1 MTNLNEDKLLDK
13 INSNISE
20 LTINLSEMFESLQII
35 SRPIKE
41 STENMP
47 LATDHLTKITKQT
60 ELATNQILDK
70 LDAMTERDSEA
81 LKIIVGEIEKLGD
94 SKTGDTIKKTL
105 VKLENAFSSDLND
118 SYEIMES
125 LQFQDITSQRIG
137 FITTLLDGVEYKLN
151 NLLNAL
157 GEVTKLK
164 KIDAKDYFDPT
175 AEYTDSKDRQS
186 LVDKVIEEKDSVD
199 NKCM

>member
-13 INSNISE
+13 INSNIKE

-35 SRPIKE
+35 SGPIKE

-47 LATDHLTKITKQT
+47 LATDHLSKITKQT

-70 LDAMTERDSEA
+70 LDAMTARDNEA
-81 LKIIVGEIEKLGD
+81 IEIIVGEIEKLGD

-137 FITTLLDGVEYKLN
+137 FITTLLDGVEHKLN
-151 NLLNAL
+151 TLLNAL

-164 KIDAKDYFDPT
+164 KIVAKDYFDPT

-186 LVDKVIEEKDSVD
+186 LVDKVIEEKG
-199 NKCM
+199 

>member
-20 LTINLSEMFESLQII
+20 LTVNLSEMFESLQII

-47 LATDHLTKITKQT
+47 LATDHLTKISKQT

-70 LDAMTERDSEA
+70 LDAMTARDNEA
-81 LKIIVGEIEKLGD
+81 IEIIVGEIEKLGD

-137 FITTLLDGVEYKLN
+137 FITTLLDGVEHKLN
-151 NLLNAL
+151 TLLNAL

-164 KIDAKDYFDPT
+164 KIVAKDYFDPT

-186 LVDKVIEEKDSVD
+186 LVDKVIEEKG
-199 NKCM
+199 

>member
-47 LATDHLTKITKQT
+47 LATDHLSKITKQT

-70 LDAMTERDSEA
+70 LDAMTARDNEA
-81 LKIIVGEIEKLGD
+81 LEIIVGEIEKLGD

-137 FITTLLDGVEYKLN
+137 FITTLLDGVEHKLN
-151 NLLNAL
+151 TLLNAL

-164 KIDAKDYFDPT
+164 KIVAKDYFDPT

-186 LVDKVIEEKDSVD
+186 LVDKVIEEKG
-199 NKCM
+199 

>member
-35 SRPIKE
+35 SGPIKE

-47 LATDHLTKITKQT
+47 VATDHLSKISKQT

-81 LKIIVGEIEKLGD
+81 IEIIVGEIEKLGD
-94 SKTGDTIKKTL
+94 SKTGDTIKKIL
-105 VKLENAFSSDLND
+105 VKLESAFSSDLND

-137 FITTLLDGVEYKLN
+137 FITTLLDGVEHKLTT
-151 NLLNAL
+151 LLNAL

-164 KIDAKDYFDPT
+164 KIIAKDYFDPT

-186 LVDKVIEEKDSVD
+186 LVDKVIEEKGYHR
-199 NKCM
+199 

>member
-13 INSNISE
+13 INSNIKE

-35 SRPIKE
+35 SGPIKE

-47 LATDHLTKITKQT
+47 LATDHLSKITKQT

-81 LKIIVGEIEKLGD
+81 LEIIVGEIEKLGD

-137 FITTLLDGVEYKLN
+137 FITTLLDGVEHKLN
-151 NLLNAL
+151 TLLNAL

-164 KIDAKDYFDPT
+164 KIVAKDYFDPT

-186 LVDKVIEEKDSVD
+186 LVDKVIKEKG
-199 NKCM
+199 

>member
-20 LTINLSEMFESLQII
+20 LTVNLSEMFESLQII

-47 LATDHLTKITKQT
+47 LATDHLSKITKQT

-70 LDAMTERDSEA
+70 LDAMTARDNEA
-81 LKIIVGEIEKLGD
+81 LEIIVGEIEKLGD

-137 FITTLLDGVEYKLN
+137 FITTLLDGVEHKLN
-151 NLLNAL
+151 TLLNAL

-164 KIDAKDYFDPT
+164 KIVAKDYFDPT

-186 LVDKVIEEKDSVD
+186 LVDKVIEEKG
-199 NKCM
+199 